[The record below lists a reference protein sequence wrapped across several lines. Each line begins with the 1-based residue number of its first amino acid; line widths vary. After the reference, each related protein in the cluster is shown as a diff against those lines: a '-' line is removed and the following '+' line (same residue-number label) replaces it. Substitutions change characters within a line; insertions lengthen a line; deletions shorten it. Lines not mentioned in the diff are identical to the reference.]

1 MKTTQEMIKY
11 LTERCY
17 WMDKSI
23 CGQYRLFFGIKNDQT
38 NSELIYED
46 PASED
51 LEDLDSAAYIFY
63 NYVTNDGSNVK
74 TQINKLV
81 HGTTHNIW
89 GQVGTKSEIRK
100 AITCKVWSE
109 NPDGIDIEIRGMRLH
124 LNAHWSCSGKTC
136 LYSVD
141 ITDEQ
146 AGVLGVNMGVY
157 KYFHQASLMI
167 QPDMTVEVQ
176 TSARKTEGSQWK
188 YRGSTRIAEAEVTIL

>member
-1 MKTTQEMIKY
+1 MKTTQEMIQY

-17 WMDKSI
+17 WMEKSI

-89 GQVGTKSEIRK
+89 GKVGTKSEIRE
-100 AITCKVWSE
+100 AIIQKVWEE
-109 NPDGIDIEIRGMRLH
+109 NPDGIDIEVRGMQFH
-124 LNAHWSCSGKTC
+124 LDAHWSVSHKTC
-136 LYSVD
+136 IYSTV

-146 AGVLGVNMGVY
+146 ALAFGVDMSVY
-157 KYFHQASLMI
+157 QYLHQASIII
-167 QPDMTVEVQ
+167 QADMTVELQ
-176 TSARKTEGSQWK
+176 TSARKTENHQWK
-188 YRGSTRIAEAEVTIL
+188 FRGSTRIAEAEVTIL